1 MIKDIVLGIC
11 LSIVYI
17 YAIYSFDKWLEEKF
31 KDK

>member
-17 YAIYSFDKWLEEKF
+17 YAIYSFDTWLEEKF